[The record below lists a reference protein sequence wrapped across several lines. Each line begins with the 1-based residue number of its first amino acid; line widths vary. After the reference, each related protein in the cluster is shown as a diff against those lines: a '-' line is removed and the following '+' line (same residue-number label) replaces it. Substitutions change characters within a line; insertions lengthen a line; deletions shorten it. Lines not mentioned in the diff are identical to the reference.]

1 MFQKAHEL
9 YNKLLNIFK
18 TFHKK
23 LIEDQNMSGNL
34 SINLYLDDLPPMYAL
49 ECDEEVK

>member
-1 MFQKAHEL
+1 MFEKAHEL

-23 LIEDQNMSGNL
+23 WIEEQKMSEKL

>member
-1 MFQKAHEL
+1 MFEKDHEL

-23 LIEDQNMSGNL
+23 WIEDQNMSEKL